1 MTDVVW
7 VTTGYPWESRE
18 GLPTVLVEQSIGLP
32 VIASPIGGIPDLL
45 ALGRGS
51 LLASPSAAHIEEALR
66 AFCANWASAA
76 AAAIRLRAHV
86 EADHE
91 AATNAARL
99 ADAYAAIGAS
109 RPHPTCADSP
119 RAA

>member
-1 MTDVVW
+1 MCAVDVLVL
-7 VTTGYPWESRE
+7 PASRE
-18 GLPTVLVEQSIGLP
+18 GLPTVLVEAGSIGLP
-32 VIASPIGGIPDLL
+32 VIASPVGGIPDLL

-66 AFCANWASAA
+66 AFCANRASAA

-86 EADHE
+86 EADYE

-109 RPHPTCADSP
+109 RPHPT
-119 RAA
+119 